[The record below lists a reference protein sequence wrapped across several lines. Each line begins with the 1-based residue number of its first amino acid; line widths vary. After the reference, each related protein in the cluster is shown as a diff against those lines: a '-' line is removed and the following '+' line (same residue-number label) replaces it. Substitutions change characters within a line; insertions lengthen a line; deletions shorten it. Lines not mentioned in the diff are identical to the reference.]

1 LLEDLTED
9 LEEFAEATTKVSR
22 SLTKIG
28 RNIVGLATAIFSL
41 FMFAPDCS
49 GDNGDDGDVLYNE
62 CEMFWEAIEGVNF
75 DKLTELQWGFYERQY
90 SELDC

>member
-1 LLEDLTED
+1 MLDDLTED
-9 LEEFAEATTKVSR
+9 LEEFAEATSKVSR

-28 RNIVGLATAIFSL
+28 RSIIGLATAIFSL

-49 GDNGDDGDVLYNE
+49 GDNSDSLENE
-62 CEMFWEAIEGVNF
+62 CDMFWESIEGV
-75 DKLTELQWGFYERQY
+75 DLDRLTELQWGFYERQY

>member
-1 LLEDLTED
+1 MLDDLTED

-28 RNIVGLATAIFSL
+28 RNIAGLVTAVLSV

-49 GDNGDDGDVLYNE
+49 GDNSDSDELDNQCV
-62 CEMFWEAIEGVNF
+62 MFWESLEDVDLIT
-75 DKLTELQWGFYERQY
+75 LTELQWGFYERQY

>member
-1 LLEDLTED
+1 LLDDLTED

-28 RNIVGLATAIFSL
+28 KNIIGVATAIFSL

-49 GDNGDDGDVLYNE
+49 GDDNNDVVDNE
-62 CEMFWEAIEGVNF
+62 CVMFWESIENVSF

>member
-1 LLEDLTED
+1 LLED

-28 RNIVGLATAIFSL
+28 RNIAGLVTAIFSI

-49 GDNGDDGDVLYNE
+49 GDDGDMSDNG
-62 CEMFWEAIEGVNF
+62 CDMFWESVEDV
-75 DKLTELQWGFYERQY
+75 DLQTLTELQWGFYERQF
-90 SELDC
+90 SQLDC

>member
-1 LLEDLTED
+1 MLDELTED
-9 LEEFAEATTKVSR
+9 LEEFAEATSKVSR

-28 RNIVGLATAIFSL
+28 RNVVGLATAIFSL

-49 GDNGDDGDVLYNE
+49 GDNGDVLYNE
-62 CEMFWEAIEGVNF
+62 CDMFWESVEAVNF

>member
-1 LLEDLTED
+1 MLDDLTED
-9 LEEFAEATTKVSR
+9 LEEFAEATSKVSR

-28 RNIVGLATAIFSL
+28 RNVVGLATAIFSL

-49 GDNGDDGDVLYNE
+49 GDSSDSLDNE
-62 CEMFWEAIEGVNF
+62 CDMFWESIEDVDL

>member
-1 LLEDLTED
+1 MLDDLTED
-9 LEEFAEATTKVSR
+9 LEEFAEATSKVSR

-49 GDNGDDGDVLYNE
+49 GDNNNVLDNE
-62 CEMFWEAIEGVNF
+62 CDMFWESIEDVDL

>member
-1 LLEDLTED
+1 MLDDLTED

-28 RNIVGLATAIFSL
+28 KNIIGVATAIFSL

-49 GDNGDDGDVLYNE
+49 GDDNNDVVDNE
-62 CEMFWEAIEGVNF
+62 CVMFWESIENVSF

>member
-1 LLEDLTED
+1 MLDDLTED
-9 LEEFAEATTKVSR
+9 LEEFAEATSKVSR

-28 RNIVGLATAIFSL
+28 RNIAGLVTAVLSV

-49 GDNGDDGDVLYNE
+49 GEEDTEEDGCV
-62 CEMFWEAIEGVNF
+62 MFWESLEDVDLIT
-75 DKLTELQWGFYERQY
+75 LTELQWGFYERQY

>member
-1 LLEDLTED
+1 MLEDLTED

-28 RNIVGLATAIFSL
+28 KNIIGVATAIFSL
-41 FMFAPDCS
+41 FMFVPDCS
-49 GDNGDDGDVLYNE
+49 GDNDDVGNNDCV
-62 CEMFWEAIEGVNF
+62 MFWESIENVNF

>member
-1 LLEDLTED
+1 MLDDLTED
-9 LEEFAEATTKVSR
+9 LEELAEATSKVSR

-49 GDNGDDGDVLYNE
+49 GDNNNVLDNE
-62 CEMFWEAIEGVNF
+62 CDMFWESIEDVDL

>member
-1 LLEDLTED
+1 MLDDLTED
-9 LEEFAEATTKVSR
+9 LEEFAEATSKVSR

-49 GDNGDDGDVLYNE
+49 GNNDDVIDGNCD
-62 CEMFWEAIEGVNF
+62 MFWESIENVNF
-75 DKLTELQWGFYERQY
+75 DKLTELQWSFYERQY

>member
-1 LLEDLTED
+1 MLDDLTED

-28 RNIVGLATAIFSL
+28 KNIVGLATAIFSL

-49 GDNGDDGDVLYNE
+49 GDSNDVIDNE
-62 CEMFWEAIEGVNF
+62 CDMFWESIEDVDL

>member
-1 LLEDLTED
+1 MLDDLTED
-9 LEEFAEATTKVSR
+9 LEEFAEATSKVSR

-49 GDNGDDGDVLYNE
+49 GDNNNVLDNE
-62 CEMFWEAIEGVNF
+62 CDMFWESIEDVDL

-90 SELDC
+90 SQLDC

>member
-28 RNIVGLATAIFSL
+28 KNIIGVATAIFSL

-49 GDNGDDGDVLYNE
+49 GDNDDVGNNDCV
-62 CEMFWEAIEGVNF
+62 MFWESIENVNF

>member
-1 LLEDLTED
+1 LLDDLTED
-9 LEEFAEATTKVSR
+9 LEEFAEATSKVSR

-49 GDNGDDGDVLYNE
+49 GDNNNVLDNE
-62 CEMFWEAIEGVNF
+62 CDMFWESIEDVDL

>member
-1 LLEDLTED
+1 MLDDLAGD

-28 RNIVGLATAIFSL
+28 KNIIGVATAIFSL

-49 GDNGDDGDVLYNE
+49 GDDNNNVLDNE
-62 CEMFWEAIEGVNF
+62 CAMFWESIEDVDL

-90 SELDC
+90 SQLDC

>member
-1 LLEDLTED
+1 MLED

-28 RNIVGLATAIFSL
+28 RNIAGLVTAIFSI

-49 GDNGDDGDVLYNE
+49 GDNNKVNVLDNE
-62 CEMFWEAIEGVNF
+62 CDMFWESIEGVDL

>member
-1 LLEDLTED
+1 LLDDLTED
-9 LEEFAEATTKVSR
+9 LEEFAEATSKVSR

-28 RNIVGLATAIFSL
+28 RNIAGLATAIFSI

-49 GDNGDDGDVLYNE
+49 GEEDIEEDGCV
-62 CEMFWEAIEGVNF
+62 MFWESLEDV
-75 DKLTELQWGFYERQY
+75 DLQTLTELQWGFYERQY

>member
-1 LLEDLTED
+1 MLDDLTED

-28 RNIVGLATAIFSL
+28 RNIAGLATAIISV

-49 GDNGDDGDVLYNE
+49 GGDGDVLDNE
-62 CEMFWEAIEGVNF
+62 CDMFWESIEDVDL

>member
-1 LLEDLTED
+1 MLDDLTED

-28 RNIVGLATAIFSL
+28 KNIIGVATAIFSL

-49 GDNGDDGDVLYNE
+49 GDDNNDVVDNE
-62 CEMFWEAIEGVNF
+62 CVMFWESIENVSF

-90 SELDC
+90 SELDW

>member
-1 LLEDLTED
+1 MLDDLAED

-28 RNIVGLATAIFSL
+28 KNIIGVATAIFSL

-49 GDNGDDGDVLYNE
+49 GDDNNNVLDNE
-62 CEMFWEAIEGVNF
+62 CDMFWESIEDVDL

>member
-1 LLEDLTED
+1 MLDDLTED
-9 LEEFAEATTKVSR
+9 LEEFAEATSKVSR

-28 RNIVGLATAIFSL
+28 RNIVGLATAIISI

-49 GDNGDDGDVLYNE
+49 GGDGKVLDNE
-62 CEMFWEAIEGVNF
+62 CDMFWESIEDVDL

>member
-1 LLEDLTED
+1 MLDDLTED

-28 RNIVGLATAIFSL
+28 KNIVGLATAIFSL

-49 GDNGDDGDVLYNE
+49 GDDNNNVLDNE
-62 CEMFWEAIEGVNF
+62 CDMFWESIEDVDL

-90 SELDC
+90 SKLDC